1 MKTCGSCLDR
11 GNGQVCQWQTQGE
24 RCHGCI
30 TTLSCVMFKK
40 RIVLTDGVY
49 VLLVAVKLWG
59 LALSVSAYHKS
70 CVTPL

>member
-1 MKTCGSCLDR
+1 MWVLFRD
-11 GNGQVCQWQTQGE
+11 NGQVFQWQTQGE

-30 TTLSCVMFKK
+30 TILSRVMIKK
-40 RIVLTDGVY
+40 LIVLADGVY

-59 LALSVSAYHKS
+59 LALGVSACHKS

>member
-1 MKTCGSCLDR
+1 MWFLFR
-11 GNGQVCQWQTQGE
+11 GNGQVCQWQTQEE

-30 TTLSCVMFKK
+30 TILSRVMIKK
-40 RIVLTDGVY
+40 HIVLADVY

-59 LALSVSAYHKS
+59 LALSVSACHKS